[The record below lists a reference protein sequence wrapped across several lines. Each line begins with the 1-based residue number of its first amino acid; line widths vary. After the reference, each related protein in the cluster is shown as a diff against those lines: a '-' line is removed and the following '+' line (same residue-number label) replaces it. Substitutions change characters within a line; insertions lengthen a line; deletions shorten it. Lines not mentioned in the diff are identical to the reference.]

1 MSEEKIIYLLKNNRF
16 DEAKNLIFNL
26 LKTEKENLKYNF
38 YYGLTFAHEKKF
50 VEAIEYFSIFLNKNK
65 SDYDTNFN
73 LANCYLGLLN
83 FEKAIEYYENCTR
96 LNHNRHE
103 PYHQVGVCYRLVRDY
118 QKSIVNLNKA
128 LSIKENTLS
137 YYILGKVF
145 RDNGQFDEARK
156 SFEKSIFLNE
166 KFIDSKL
173 SLANIEN
180 DCGNYDE
187 AFKIVNKIIQANEQ
201 NNQVYVKSN
210 IIIGNILKSKGDYK
224 SAIEVNQKI
233 LEIEPN
239 NADALY
245 HLSLC
250 YLFMKDFD
258 NGWKYHE
265 SRYNLQSFV
274 LLKKIRNSFIKP
286 IWGGNKP
293 KKNILIY
300 GEQGIGEQILYSQFI
315 EVIQDQFEKIT
326 IAVNKKL
333 IPFFKKIYKYMEIID
348 YRSLENYDKYD
359 YHLPM
364 GSLGQFFQNLV
375 NYNSFKKEIFYS
387 FDNNKVPKKNKKL
400 RCGISWKSTN
410 KIFGKKKSIELEQ
423 LSNLF
428 LLNDIEFINLQY
440 SNEKEEINILEK
452 RINKSI
458 FLDHKVDCFNDI
470 DGTAG
475 LIKSCDFVITVSNSN
490 AHIAGK
496 LGVKTFLLLPF
507 NDGKLWYWGLNTD
520 NNIIWYPSIKPVRM
534 ENENDWSSCISNLNK
549 ELENFL

>member
-1 MSEEKIIYLLKNNRF
+1 MNILVF
-16 DEAKNLIFNL
+16 
-26 LKTEKENLKYNF
+26 
-38 YYGLTFAHEKKF
+38 
-50 VEAIEYFSIFLNKNK
+50 FLNKNK

-96 LNHNRHE
+96 LNRNRHE
-103 PYHQVGVCYRLVRDY
+103 PYHQIGVCYRLVRDY
-118 QKSIVNLNKA
+118 QKSILNLNNA
-128 LSIKENTLS
+128 LSIKENALS

-145 RDNGQFDEARK
+145 RDNGQFEEARK
-156 SFEKSIFLNE
+156 SFEKSIFLN
-166 KFIDSKL
+166 KNFIDSKL

-180 DCGNYDE
+180 DYGNYDE

-201 NNQVYVKSN
+201 NNQVHVKSN

-258 NGWKYHE
+258 KGWKYHE

-274 LLKKIRNSFIKP
+274 LLKKFVILLSNQF
-286 IWGGNKP
+286 GGKQP

-333 IPFFKKIYKYMEIID
+333 IPF
-348 YRSLENYDKYD
+348 S
-359 YHLPM
+359 
-364 GSLGQFFQNLV
+364 
-375 NYNSFKKEIFYS
+375 
-387 FDNNKVPKKNKKL
+387 
-400 RCGISWKSTN
+400 
-410 KIFGKKKSIELEQ
+410 KKK
-423 LSNLF
+423 
-428 LLNDIEFINLQY
+428 FINTW
-440 SNEKEEINILEK
+440 K
-452 RINKSI
+452 
-458 FLDHKVDCFNDI
+458 
-470 DGTAG
+470 
-475 LIKSCDFVITVSNSN
+475 
-490 AHIAGK
+490 
-496 LGVKTFLLLPF
+496 
-507 NDGKLWYWGLNTD
+507 
-520 NNIIWYPSIKPVRM
+520 
-534 ENENDWSSCISNLNK
+534 
-549 ELENFL
+549 